1 MKLRGKGFCKDG
13 LQTMSASRSRFG
25 ESLRIVWAI
34 MAKDITDA
42 IKNRTTLAAL
52 LTTLFMVIIYR
63 YLPALSGGDELPNVL
78 VYDASNSS
86 LGAALGD
93 SLQLRVY
100 HKYPSR
106 ERMERDL
113 VDGNVPE
120 LGLVIPPG
128 FDRAPEDGSPPELQG
143 YVMHWVS
150 QSDAIELEGL
160 VEREIS
166 ELGEQP
172 VSINLE
178 GNTVY
183 TRPDSLGYPFLTSVA
198 LVYVA
203 TMIGLTMVPHLMIDE
218 KRNKTLDALLLS
230 PASSI
235 QITLGKALTGLF
247 YTLASMGIVFAFN
260 YPLVTNWALAFVA
273 TICGSALGVA
283 LGLLLG
289 SVFDTRQQITLW
301 TWVVIVPLL
310 LPVFLS
316 AMTEL
321 LPAGV
326 VPVIHWIPTVAL
338 TRAFRL
344 SFSDTAPL
352 GQFAPELALVLGCVI
367 LVGAAVAWLMRRS
380 DR

>member
-1 MKLRGKGFCKDG
+1 
-13 LQTMSASRSRFG
+13 MSTNRSRFG

-42 IKNRTTLAAL
+42 IKNRTTLVAIL
-52 LTTLFMVIIYR
+52 STLFVVIIYR
-63 YLPALSGGDELPNVL
+63 YLPVLESGDELPNVL
-78 VYDASNSS
+78 VYDAGNSS
-86 LGAALGD
+86 LGAALED
-93 SLQLRVY
+93 SLQLKVY
-100 HKYPSR
+100 YQYPSQ

-113 VDGNVPE
+113 VNGDVPE
-120 LGLVIPPG
+120 LGLVIPPD
-128 FDRAPEDGSPPELQG
+128 FDRALEGGSLPELQG

-150 QSDAIELEGL
+150 QSDASELESL

-166 ELGEQP
+166 DLGGQP

-178 GNTVY
+178 GNTIY

-198 LVYVA
+198 LVLVA
-203 TMIGLTMVPHLMIDE
+203 TVIGLTMVPHLMIDE
-218 KRNKTLDALLLS
+218 KQNKTLDALLLS
-230 PASSI
+230 PASVT

-247 YTLASMGIVFAFN
+247 YTLISMGMVFAIN
-260 YPLVTNWALAFVA
+260 YSLVTNWALAFVVS
-273 TICGSALGVA
+273 ICGSALGVA

-301 TWVVIVPLL
+301 TWVVIAPLL

-316 AMTEL
+316 AMTDL

-326 VPVIHWIPTVAL
+326 VSVIHWIPTVAL

-352 GQFAPELALVLGCVI
+352 GQFGPELALVLGCAVP
-367 LVGAAVAWLMRRS
+367 VGAVVAWIVRRS